1 MQLNQPN
8 RQTPLRYFLQVLFK
22 HKVMIAALFFSI
34 VGTVTIGTLLM
45 KPSYKATAKIL
56 LRRQVDSEQAL
67 LFRMDLDKDYSRHNW
82 INSEIEILR
91 SRPVVMRVIREVGLM
106 PLYRRGENKAL
117 PDSVLVEEIVKDF
130 YQQLSIEPT
139 KDATVL
145 EIGYVSKDPRMA
157 ARIVDAVIRHYVSY
171 RRELFEQ
178 NSRYRFVEQQIQEAE
193 KRLRNLEA
201 RRSQFQAASGLAM
214 PDEYGRILY
223 QKLADFEKQLT
234 DVRAK
239 RIAMESR
246 LRVLERAYR
255 NGESIALPAADAAS
269 TSSRL
274 AYINQLKLELTQ
286 KEIQRQALLKKYTPY
301 YEEVV
306 NLTHEIEAARAKI
319 REEIGRF
326 IAEQQAEIHALKS
339 EEAVLQKNIE
349 KIKREI
355 KTFSRQQFELEQL
368 SRGIEE
374 SQEVYSILLK
384 QREEARI
391 SLAKAEKGVNIKIIS
406 PPSVPVD
413 PVSPNRRLNVILAV
427 LVGACVSLGAAFGSE
442 LLKPSIRTPE
452 DVETS
457 LGVPV
462 LGSIRHFDS
471 AGREK
476 VTG

>member
-1 MQLNQPN
+1 MQLNQAN
-8 RQTPLRYFLQVLFK
+8 RQIPLRYFLQVLFK

-56 LRRQVDSEQAL
+56 LQRQVDSEQAL
-67 LFRMDLDKDYSRHNW
+67 LFRMDLDRDYSRHNW

-106 PLYRRGENKAL
+106 ALYRTGENKAL
-117 PDSVLVEEIVKDF
+117 PDSVLLEEIIKDF

-139 KDATVL
+139 KDATVV
-145 EIGYVSKDPRMA
+145 EIGYVSKDPQMA
-157 ARIVDAVIRHYVSY
+157 ARIVQSVIRNYVDY

-193 KRLRNLEA
+193 KRLRELEA

-223 QKLADFEKQLT
+223 QKLADFEKQFT

-255 NGESIALPAADAAS
+255 NGESIALPAADPTA
-269 TSSRL
+269 SSRL
-274 AYINQLKLELTQ
+274 AYINQLKLDLTQ
-286 KEIQRQALLKKYTPY
+286 KEIQRQALLKKFTPY

-306 NLTHEIEAARAKI
+306 NLTHEIEATRAKI
-319 REEIGRF
+319 HEEIGRF
-326 IAEQQAEIHALKS
+326 IEEQQAEIQALKS
-339 EEAVLQKNIE
+339 EEAVLRANIQ

-355 KTFSRQQFELEQL
+355 KAFSQQQFELEQL

-427 LVGACVSLGAAFGSE
+427 LVGGFVSLGAAFGSE

-452 DVETS
+452 DVEAN

-462 LGSIRHFDS
+462 LGSVKHFD
-471 AGREK
+471 AVGREK
-476 VTG
+476 ISG